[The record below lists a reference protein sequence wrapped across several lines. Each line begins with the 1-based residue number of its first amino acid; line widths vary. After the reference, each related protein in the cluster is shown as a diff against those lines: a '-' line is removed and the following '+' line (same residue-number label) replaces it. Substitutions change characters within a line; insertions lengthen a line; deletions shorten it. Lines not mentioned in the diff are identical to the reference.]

1 MSSTPALKRMV
12 PAVVNEY
19 GVPGNATATN
29 ISRNSENFTHMRRV
43 YSVSGIDG
51 KRVEPHRLSNSYS
64 KQMYSFS
71 KSSR

>member
-1 MSSTPALKRMV
+1 MSSTPALKKMV

-19 GVPGNATATN
+19 SGNGNNTATN
-29 ISRNSENFTHMRRV
+29 ISRNSDNFSHMRRV
-43 YSVSGIDG
+43 YSVTGIDG